1 MSYILKPHINPE
13 LFSSAKI
20 SSSKVMGFSAA
31 INVAEAGKKWPLAVH
46 LLAEDLRGFWTG
58 WTGW

>member
-1 MSYILKPHINPE
+1 MLNTHINPE
-13 LFSSAKI
+13 LSFSIFSAKI

-31 INVAEAGKKWPLAVH
+31 INVAEAGKKWPLALH
-46 LLAEDLRGFWTG
+46 LLAEDSGGWTG